1 MPSWRSGA
9 ASGRRRSHASS
20 AATPRSTTSI
30 SARPRPAAISTSLPA
45 MLPFPSRRFTDMR
58 NEMPHNR
65 FKRALASGQQQIGL
79 WMSLASPS
87 ATEVAAGAGFDWLLL
102 DMEHS
107 PNELPDIAHH
117 LRAAEGGTAEPVVR
131 VPWNEPVIV
140 KRLLDLG
147 ARSLLFP
154 FVQSA
159 EEARRAVA
167 ATRYPPHGIRGF
179 AGRTRANRYGR
190 VPDYAKR
197 AASEI
202 CVLVQCETRR
212 AVADIAGIAAVEGID
227 GIFIGPADLAA
238 DMGHLADTQHA
249 EVQAAILD
257 AGKRIRAAGKAPG
270 FLSFREEETRRVV
283 DGGFLFVAVNTDV
296 ALLARNAETLAK

>member
-1 MPSWRSGA
+1 
-9 ASGRRRSHASS
+9 
-20 AATPRSTTSI
+20 
-30 SARPRPAAISTSLPA
+30 
-45 MLPFPSRRFTDMR
+45 MR

-102 DMEHS
+102 DMEHA
-107 PNELPDIAHH
+107 PNELPDIAHN

-131 VPWNEPVIV
+131 VPWNEAVIV
-140 KRLLDLG
+140 KRLLDIG
-147 ARSLLFP
+147 ARTLLFP

-167 ATRYPPHGIRGF
+167 ATRYPPQGIRGF
-179 AGRTRANRYGR
+179 AGTTRANRYGR
-190 VPDYAKR
+190 VAGYAQK
-197 AASEI
+197 AAEEI
-202 CVLVQCETRR
+202 CVLVQCETRK
-212 AVADIAGIAAVEGID
+212 AVADIAAIAAVDGID
-227 GIFIGPADLAA
+227 GIFIGPSDLAA
-238 DMGHLADTQHA
+238 DMGHLGNTQHA

-257 AGKRIRAAGKAPG
+257 AGKRIKAAGKAPG
-270 FLSFREEETRRVV
+270 FLSVREDETRRVL

-296 ALLARNAETLAK
+296 AILARQSEALVRSFKKG

>member
-1 MPSWRSGA
+1 
-9 ASGRRRSHASS
+9 
-20 AATPRSTTSI
+20 
-30 SARPRPAAISTSLPA
+30 
-45 MLPFPSRRFTDMR
+45 MR
-58 NEMPHNR
+58 NDMPQNR
-65 FKRALASGQQQIGL
+65 FKRALAAGNQQIGL

-140 KRLLDLG
+140 KRLLDIG
-147 ARSLLFP
+147 ARTLLFP

-159 EEARRAVA
+159 EEAQRAVA
-167 ATRYPPHGIRGF
+167 ATRYPPQGIRGF
-179 AGRTRANRYGR
+179 AGTTRANRYGR
-190 VPDYAKR
+190 VAGYAQK
-197 AASEI
+197 AAEEI
-202 CVLVQCETRR
+202 CILVQCETRK
-212 AVADIAGIAAVEGID
+212 AVADIAAIAAVDGVD
-227 GIFIGPADLAA
+227 GIFIGPSDLAA
-238 DMGHLADTQHA
+238 DMGHLGNTQHA

-257 AGKRIRAAGKAPG
+257 AGKRIKAAGKAPG
-270 FLSFREEETRRVV
+270 FLSVREDESRRVL

-296 ALLARNAETLAK
+296 AILARHSEALVRTFKKG

>member
-1 MPSWRSGA
+1 
-9 ASGRRRSHASS
+9 
-20 AATPRSTTSI
+20 
-30 SARPRPAAISTSLPA
+30 
-45 MLPFPSRRFTDMR
+45 MR
-58 NEMPHNR
+58 NDMPQNR
-65 FKRALASGQQQIGL
+65 FKRALAAGNQQIGL

-140 KRLLDLG
+140 KRLLDIG
-147 ARSLLFP
+147 ARTLLFP

-159 EEARRAVA
+159 EEAQRAVA
-167 ATRYPPHGIRGF
+167 ATRYPPQGIRGF
-179 AGRTRANRYGR
+179 AGTTRANRYGR
-190 VPDYAKR
+190 VAGYAQK
-197 AASEI
+197 AAEEI
-202 CVLVQCETRR
+202 CILVQCETRK
-212 AVADIAGIAAVEGID
+212 AVADIAAIAAVDGVD
-227 GIFIGPADLAA
+227 GIFIGPSDLAA
-238 DMGHLADTQHA
+238 DMGHLGNTQHA

-257 AGKRIRAAGKAPG
+257 AGKRIKAAGKAPG
-270 FLSFREEETRRVV
+270 FLSVREDESRRVL

-296 ALLARNAETLAK
+296 AILARQSEALVRTFKKG